1 MIIGFN
7 KCVRCKRNLAKNDN
21 VQCQFCHQKFHGTCL
36 TQHELSLISINKIF
50 QCAECSLKFAQYFS
64 YNYNNYPYGPIPNPH
79 PVTIIPPQPLY
90 ATNKQVPLPP
100 IKNNKKITNKNKKQN
115 KKNEEITIVE
125 EPEEKNNEINQIKS
139 NNNNINEFSMMNT
152 NNNMIIDNVPQII
165 NSFYYINNNT
175 NNTQAQ
181 IFKDKE
187 KNTYSNETSIN
198 NNEEFSNN
206 NINNINSIN
215 NNSSLKI
222 KKLKKPKPKKYNCIF
237 NKNTLQIL
245 ENMSITNEDKLLY
258 ILHNFKNIR
267 IDPLIIKV
275 LEERKTKKRIGLYE
289 SILSEEQ
296 NTSSNNE
303 KEKTK
308 NEINNNTNSNNAQNS
323 QGVYTPPQQ
332 TKPQFPLDDKI
343 LFSDLEK
350 YNISEDI
357 LYRPLPKKIDL
368 DFHML
373 NKLFIVW
380 DFLITFKDIV
390 FTKQNTTNIEIDKN
404 ILVFYNELINE
415 ENDFEYYKNIYVSL
429 LLICVK
435 NIPLV
440 LKIPKDQR
448 IFLLKSILENLH
460 STSFNIIYDSPLIV
474 LKEVTECYIYSN
486 SIEENNY
493 QILHE
498 ILKDVNDK
506 KHRES
511 YERNKNIYEKDE
523 FHEDNLRSYDI
534 NTKIFLLH
542 IIIGLCFETVIVK
555 EKIKTEY
562 DNMAALSYQKK
573 TLEDSMFEA
582 EKRLKELN
590 RMEDFNTL
598 GNDIANKERRLEEI
612 KQDEL
617 INNNLT
623 EEEAMV
629 RKKEKEE
636 TENEI
641 NRMKNILNENEKLI
655 EKKKEINGQI
665 NDTIEKIYNLKTL
678 RKKYLGID
686 YQGNEYYYFITGEG
700 VIYTKN
706 RKREEWAFFDNK
718 DDIQILINKLTEKA
732 KNEKKLKNI
741 LKFFLAQMKEKEEKD
756 LKEKELKEQEK
767 EENQSS
773 IEQQE
778 NLKETEINK
787 NNDVNMVENDNNTE
801 PSKVLIDLGKKTE
814 ESNKAKN
821 NKNER
826 KIYLRSGNKK
836 RYQFS
841 ENDIHILESD
851 SDIEIQEST
860 EEKNNENIK
869 EVKESTDK
877 NAVIPAPKREII
889 TFVLSE
895 EHLPLNAILIN
906 IEQVFSDYLIQF
918 NKQWESEINR
928 AKWREVLTNYATDK
942 NILISLKM
950 FNHKFKNPY
959 KIITN
964 EDEVIIKDKGNKF
977 YYMNYFTFE
986 QEDGNE
992 FNIPETNPNLILS
1005 PKVKIWSKEMDLND
1019 IDFYYNNDLL
1029 LSVFSR
1035 EQLCYVVHFYE
1046 MAIFGLVHRRE
1057 GKRKL

>member
-1 MIIGFN
+1 M
-7 KCVRCKRNLAKNDN
+7 
-21 VQCQFCHQKFHGTCL
+21 
-36 TQHELSLISINKIF
+36 
-50 QCAECSLKFAQYFS
+50 
-64 YNYNNYPYGPIPNPH
+64 
-79 PVTIIPPQPLY
+79 TIIPPQPVY
-90 ATNKQVPLPP
+90 ATNQQVPLTQV
-100 IKNNKKITNKNKKQN
+100 KNNKKIKNITNKKQN
-115 KKNEEITIVE
+115 KKNEEIIIE
-125 EPEEKNNEINQIKS
+125 DDPEEI
-139 NNNNINEFSMMNT
+139 NNNNIKEIRNNNNSINDFNMMKA

-175 NNTQAQ
+175 NNTQSPS
-181 IFKDKE
+181 FLLKEKE
-187 KNTYSNETSIN
+187 KNTNSNETSIN
-198 NNEEFSNN
+198 YNEELSNN

-215 NNSSLKI
+215 NNSLMM
-222 KKLKKPKPKKYNCIF
+222 KKLKKPKTKKYNCIF

-258 ILHNFKNIR
+258 ILNNFKNIR

-303 KEKTK
+303 REKAR
-308 NEINNNTNSNNAQNS
+308 NDINYNTSQNNANNALNPN
-323 QGVYTPPQQ
+323 GVYVPPPPP
-332 TKPQFPLDDKI
+332 KPTFPLDDKI

-350 YNISEDI
+350 YNISTEI
-357 LYRPLPKKIDL
+357 LDRPLPKKIDL

-380 DFLITFKDIV
+380 DFLTTFKDII
-390 FTKQNTTNIEIDKN
+390 FPDKIINDIEIDKN
-404 ILVFYNELINE
+404 ILLFYNELINE

-435 NIPLV
+435 NIPLMS
-440 LKIPKDQR
+440 KTQKDQR

-498 ILKDVNDK
+498 ILKDVNNM

-523 FHEDNLRSYDI
+523 FHEDNLRSMDT

-542 IIIGLCFETVIVK
+542 VIIGLCFETMIIK
-555 EKIKTEY
+555 EKIKSEY

-573 TLEDSMFEA
+573 TLEDSMFEVD
-582 EKRLKELN
+582 KRLKELN

-598 GNDIANKERRLEEI
+598 SNDISNKERRLEEI
-612 KQDEL
+612 KQDEI
-617 INNNLT
+617 INSNLT
-623 EEEAMV
+623 EEETNI

-636 TENEI
+636 TEKEM
-641 NRMKNILNENEKLI
+641 NRMKSILSENEKLI

-718 DDIQILINKLTEKA
+718 DDIQILINKLTEKG

-741 LKFFLAQMKEKEEKD
+741 LKFFLAQMKEKEEKA
-756 LKEKELKEQEK
+756 LKEQELKEQEK
-767 EENQSS
+767 EDKQSS
-773 IEQQE
+773 LEEQVNQKGQE
-778 NLKETEINK
+778 ANNANNINVD
-787 NNDVNMVENDNNTE
+787 NTVE
-801 PSKVLIDLGKKTE
+801 PPKVLIDLGKKLPDQE
-814 ESNKAKN
+814 KKKS

-826 KIYLRSGNKK
+826 KIYLRSGDNRK
-836 RYQFS
+836 RIQFS
-841 ENDIHILESD
+841 ENDIQILESD

-860 EEKNNENIK
+860 EEKNILNENEI
-869 EVKESTDK
+869 KESTDK
-877 NAVIPAPKREII
+877 NLIATAPKKEREPI
-889 TFVLSE
+889 TFILSE
-895 EHLPLNAILIN
+895 EHLPLNIILIN
-906 IEQVFSDYLIQF
+906 IEKIFSDYLVQF
-918 NKQWESEINR
+918 NKQWETEGNR
-928 AKWREVLTNYATDK
+928 AKWREVITNYATDQ

-964 EDEVIIKDKGNKF
+964 EDEVVIKDKGNKF

-986 QEDGNE
+986 QEDGNNL
-992 FNIPETNPNLILS
+992 NIPETNPNLILS

>member
-1 MIIGFN
+1 MT
-7 KCVRCKRNLAKNDN
+7 L
-21 VQCQFCHQKFHGTCL
+21 
-36 TQHELSLISINKIF
+36 
-50 QCAECSLKFAQYFS
+50 
-64 YNYNNYPYGPIPNPH
+64 
-79 PVTIIPPQPLY
+79 IPPQPAY
-90 ATNKQVPLPP
+90 ATNQQVPLTQV
-100 IKNNKKITNKNKKQN
+100 KNNKKIKNITNKKQN
-115 KKNEEITIVE
+115 KKNEEIIIE
-125 EPEEKNNEINQIKS
+125 DEPEEINNNINQIK
-139 NNNNINEFSMMNT
+139 NNNSNINDFNMMKS

-175 NNTQAQ
+175 NNSQSPS
-181 IFKDKE
+181 FLLKEKE
-187 KNTYSNETSIN
+187 KNNTNSNETSIN
-198 NNEEFSNN
+198 YNEELSNN

-215 NNSSLKI
+215 NNSLLM
-222 KKLKKPKPKKYNCIF
+222 KKLKKPKAKKYNCIF

-258 ILHNFKNIR
+258 ILNNFKNIR
-267 IDPLIIKV
+267 VDPLIIKV
-275 LEERKTKKRIGLYE
+275 LEERKTKKRIGYYE

-303 KEKTK
+303 REKAR
-308 NEINNNTNSNNAQNS
+308 NDINNTMNQNSAQNTY
-323 QGVYTPPQQ
+323 VPPPQP
-332 TKPQFPLDDKI
+332 KPTFPLDDKI

-350 YNISEDI
+350 YNISTEI
-357 LYRPLPKKIDL
+357 LDRPLPKKIEL

-380 DFLITFKDIV
+380 DFLTTFKDII
-390 FTKQNTTNIEIDKN
+390 FPDKINNEIEIDKN

-440 LKIPKDQR
+440 LKTPKDQR

-498 ILKDVNDK
+498 ILKDVNNM

-523 FHEDNLRSYDI
+523 FHEDNLRSMDT

-542 IIIGLCFETVIVK
+542 VIIGLCFETVIIK

-573 TLEDSMFEA
+573 TLEDSMFEVD
-582 EKRLKELN
+582 KRLKELN

-598 GNDIANKERRLEEI
+598 SNDIANKERRFEEI

-617 INNNLT
+617 VNNNLT
-623 EEEAMV
+623 EEEANI

-636 TENEI
+636 TEKEI
-641 NRMKNILNENEKLI
+641 NRMKSILSENEKLI

-718 DDIQILINKLTEKA
+718 DDIQILINKLTEKG

-741 LKFFLAQMKEKEEKD
+741 LKFFLAQMKEKEEKA
-756 LKEKELKEQEK
+756 LKEKELQEQEQEK
-767 EENQSS
+767 EGKQSPLEENQKN
-773 IEQQE
+773 QE
-778 NLKETEINK
+778 TN
-787 NNDVNMVENDNNTE
+787 NDNNINNKSAE
-801 PSKVLIDLGKKTE
+801 PPKVLIDLGKKVPDPD
-814 ESNKAKN
+814 KKKH

-826 KIYLRSGNKK
+826 KIYLRSGDNRK
-836 RYQFS
+836 RIQFS
-841 ENDIHILESD
+841 ENDIQILESD
-851 SDIEIQEST
+851 SDIEIQDST
-860 EEKNNENIK
+860 EEKNNTNENEPK
-869 EVKESTDK
+869 EPTDK
-877 NAVIPAPKREII
+877 NPITPAPKKEREPI
-889 TFVLSE
+889 TFILSE
-895 EHLPLNAILIN
+895 EHLPLNIILIN
-906 IEQVFSDYLIQF
+906 IEKIFSDYLVQF
-918 NKQWESEINR
+918 NKQWENETNR
-928 AKWREVLTNYATDK
+928 AKWREVITNYATDK

-964 EDEVIIKDKGNKF
+964 EDEVIVKDKGNKF

-986 QEDGNE
+986 QEDGNVL
-992 FNIPETNPNLILS
+992 NIPETNPNLILS

>member
-1 MIIGFN
+1 M
-7 KCVRCKRNLAKNDN
+7 
-21 VQCQFCHQKFHGTCL
+21 
-36 TQHELSLISINKIF
+36 
-50 QCAECSLKFAQYFS
+50 
-64 YNYNNYPYGPIPNPH
+64 
-79 PVTIIPPQPLY
+79 TIIPPQPVY
-90 ATNKQVPLPP
+90 ASNQQVPLTQV
-100 IKNNKKITNKNKKQN
+100 KNNKKIKNITNKKQN
-115 KKNEEITIVE
+115 KKNEEIIIE
-125 EPEEKNNEINQIKS
+125 DEPEEINNNINQIK
-139 NNNNINEFSMMNT
+139 NNNSNINDFNMMKS

-175 NNTQAQ
+175 NNSQSPS
-181 IFKDKE
+181 FLLKEKE
-187 KNTYSNETSIN
+187 KNNTNSNETSIN
-198 NNEEFSNN
+198 YNEELSNN

-215 NNSSLKI
+215 NNSLLM
-222 KKLKKPKPKKYNCIF
+222 KKLKKPKAKKYNCIF

-258 ILHNFKNIR
+258 ILNNFKNIR

-275 LEERKTKKRIGLYE
+275 LEERKTKKRIGYYE

-303 KEKTK
+303 REKAR
-308 NEINNNTNSNNAQNS
+308 NDINNTMNQNNGQNTY
-323 QGVYTPPQQ
+323 VPPPQP
-332 TKPQFPLDDKI
+332 KPTFPLDDKI

-350 YNISEDI
+350 YNISTEI
-357 LYRPLPKKIDL
+357 LDRPLPKKIEL

-380 DFLITFKDIV
+380 DFLTTFKDII
-390 FTKQNTTNIEIDKN
+390 FPDKINNEIEIDKN

-440 LKIPKDQR
+440 LKTPKDQR

-498 ILKDVNDK
+498 ILKDVNNM

-523 FHEDNLRSYDI
+523 FHEDNLRSMDT

-542 IIIGLCFETVIVK
+542 VIIGLCFETVIIK

-573 TLEDSMFEA
+573 TLEDSMFEVD
-582 EKRLKELN
+582 KRLKELN

-598 GNDIANKERRLEEI
+598 SNDIANKERRFEEI

-617 INNNLT
+617 VNNNLT
-623 EEEAMV
+623 EEEANI

-636 TENEI
+636 TEKEI
-641 NRMKNILNENEKLI
+641 NRMKSILSENEKLI

-718 DDIQILINKLTEKA
+718 DDIQILINKLTEKG

-741 LKFFLAQMKEKEEKD
+741 LKFFLAQMKEKEEKA
-756 LKEKELKEQEK
+756 LKEKELQEQEQEK
-767 EENQSS
+767 EDKQSPLEENQKN
-773 IEQQE
+773 QE
-778 NLKETEINK
+778 TN
-787 NNDVNMVENDNNTE
+787 NDNNINNKSAE
-801 PSKVLIDLGKKTE
+801 PPKVLIDLGKKVPDPD
-814 ESNKAKN
+814 KKKH

-826 KIYLRSGNKK
+826 KIYLRSGDNRK
-836 RYQFS
+836 RIQFS
-841 ENDIHILESD
+841 ENDIQILESD
-851 SDIEIQEST
+851 SDIEIQDST
-860 EEKNNENIK
+860 EEKNNTNENEPK
-869 EVKESTDK
+869 EPTDK
-877 NAVIPAPKREII
+877 NPITPAPKKEREPI
-889 TFVLSE
+889 TFILSE
-895 EHLPLNAILIN
+895 EHLPLNIILIN
-906 IEQVFSDYLIQF
+906 IEKIFSDYLVQF
-918 NKQWESEINR
+918 NKQWENETNR
-928 AKWREVLTNYATDK
+928 AKWREVITNYATDK

-986 QEDGNE
+986 QEDGNVL
-992 FNIPETNPNLILS
+992 NIPETNPNLILS

>member
-1 MIIGFN
+1 M
-7 KCVRCKRNLAKNDN
+7 
-21 VQCQFCHQKFHGTCL
+21 
-36 TQHELSLISINKIF
+36 
-50 QCAECSLKFAQYFS
+50 
-64 YNYNNYPYGPIPNPH
+64 
-79 PVTIIPPQPLY
+79 TIIPPQPVY
-90 ATNKQVPLPP
+90 ASKQQVPLTQV
-100 IKNNKKITNKNKKQN
+100 KNNKKIKNITNKKQN
-115 KKNEEITIVE
+115 KKNEEIIIE
-125 EPEEKNNEINQIKS
+125 DEPEEINNNINQIK
-139 NNNNINEFSMMNT
+139 NNNSNINDFNMMKS

-175 NNTQAQ
+175 NNSQSPS
-181 IFKDKE
+181 FLLKEKDKN
-187 KNTYSNETSIN
+187 NTNSNETSIN
-198 NNEEFSNN
+198 YNEELSNN

-215 NNSSLKI
+215 NNSLLM
-222 KKLKKPKPKKYNCIF
+222 KKLKKPKAKKYNCIF

-258 ILHNFKNIR
+258 ILNNFKNIR

-275 LEERKTKKRIGLYE
+275 LEERKTKKRIGYYE

-303 KEKTK
+303 REKAR
-308 NEINNNTNSNNAQNS
+308 NDINNTMNQNNGQNTY
-323 QGVYTPPQQ
+323 VPPPQP
-332 TKPQFPLDDKI
+332 KPTFPLDDKI

-350 YNISEDI
+350 YNISTEI
-357 LYRPLPKKIDL
+357 LDRPLPKKIEL

-380 DFLITFKDIV
+380 DFLTTFKDII
-390 FTKQNTTNIEIDKN
+390 FPDKINNEIEIDKN

-440 LKIPKDQR
+440 LKTPKDQR

-498 ILKDVNDK
+498 ILKDVNNM

-523 FHEDNLRSYDI
+523 FHEDNLRSMDT

-542 IIIGLCFETVIVK
+542 VIIGLCFETVIIK

-573 TLEDSMFEA
+573 TLEDSMFEVD
-582 EKRLKELN
+582 KRLKELN

-598 GNDIANKERRLEEI
+598 SNDIANKERRFEEI

-617 INNNLT
+617 VNNNLT
-623 EEEAMV
+623 EEEANI

-636 TENEI
+636 TEKEI
-641 NRMKNILNENEKLI
+641 NRMKSILSENEKLI

-718 DDIQILINKLTEKA
+718 DDIQILINKLTEKG

-741 LKFFLAQMKEKEEKD
+741 LKFFLAQMKEKEEKA
-756 LKEKELKEQEK
+756 LKEKELQEQEQEK
-767 EENQSS
+767 ERKQSSLEENQKN
-773 IEQQE
+773 QE
-778 NLKETEINK
+778 TNNINK
-787 NNDVNMVENDNNTE
+787 DNNINNKSAE
-801 PSKVLIDLGKKTE
+801 PPKVLIDLGKKVPDPE
-814 ESNKAKN
+814 KKKH

-826 KIYLRSGNKK
+826 KIYLRSGDNRK
-836 RYQFS
+836 RIQFS
-841 ENDIHILESD
+841 ENDIQILESD
-851 SDIEIQEST
+851 SDIEIQDST
-860 EEKNNENIK
+860 EEKNNTNENEPK
-869 EVKESTDK
+869 EPTDK
-877 NAVIPAPKREII
+877 NPITPAPKKEREPI
-889 TFVLSE
+889 TFILSE
-895 EHLPLNAILIN
+895 EHLPLNIILIN
-906 IEQVFSDYLIQF
+906 IEKIFSDYLVQF
-918 NKQWESEINR
+918 NKQWENESNR
-928 AKWREVLTNYATDK
+928 AKWREVITNYATDK

-986 QEDGNE
+986 QEDGNVL
-992 FNIPETNPNLILS
+992 NIPETNPNLILS

>member
-1 MIIGFN
+1 M
-7 KCVRCKRNLAKNDN
+7 AKNDN
-21 VQCQFCHQKFHGTCL
+21 LQCQFCHQKYHSTCL
-36 TQHELSLISINKIF
+36 TQQELSLISINKIF

-64 YNYNNYPYGPIPNPH
+64 YNYNNYPYGQIPNPH
-79 PVTIIPPQPLY
+79 PMTIIPPQPVY
-90 ATNKQVPLPP
+90 ASNQQVPLTQV
-100 IKNNKKITNKNKKQN
+100 KNNKKIKNITNKKQN
-115 KKNEEITIVE
+115 KKNEEIVIE
-125 EPEEKNNEINQIKS
+125 DDPEEINNNINEIKN
-139 NNNNINEFSMMNT
+139 NNNNINDFNMMKA

-175 NNTQAQ
+175 NNSQSPS
-181 IFKDKE
+181 FLLKEKE
-187 KNTYSNETSIN
+187 KNNTNSNETSIN
-198 NNEEFSNN
+198 YNEELSNN

-215 NNSSLKI
+215 NNSLLM
-222 KKLKKPKPKKYNCIF
+222 KKLKKPKAKKYNCIF

-258 ILHNFKNIR
+258 ILNNFKNIR

-275 LEERKTKKRIGLYE
+275 LEERKTKKRIGYYE

-303 KEKTK
+303 REKAR
-308 NEINNNTNSNNAQNS
+308 NDINNTMNQNNGQNTY
-323 QGVYTPPQQ
+323 VPPPQP
-332 TKPQFPLDDKI
+332 KPTFPLDDKI

-350 YNISEDI
+350 YNISTEI
-357 LYRPLPKKIDL
+357 LDRPLPKKIEL

-380 DFLITFKDIV
+380 DFLTTFKDII
-390 FTKQNTTNIEIDKN
+390 FPDKINSEIEIDKN

-440 LKIPKDQR
+440 LKTPKDQR

-498 ILKDVNDK
+498 ILKDVNNM

-523 FHEDNLRSYDI
+523 FHEDNLRSMDT

-542 IIIGLCFETVIVK
+542 VIIGLCFETVIIK

-573 TLEDSMFEA
+573 TLEDSMFEVD
-582 EKRLKELN
+582 KRLKELN

-598 GNDIANKERRLEEI
+598 SNDIANKERRFEEI

-617 INNNLT
+617 VNNNLT
-623 EEEAMV
+623 EEEANI

-636 TENEI
+636 TEKEI
-641 NRMKNILNENEKLI
+641 NRMKSILSENEKLI

-718 DDIQILINKLTEKA
+718 DDIQILINKLTEKG

-741 LKFFLAQMKEKEEKD
+741 LKFFLAQMKEKEEKA
-756 LKEKELKEQEK
+756 LKEKELQEQEQEK
-767 EENQSS
+767 EGKQSPLEENQKN
-773 IEQQE
+773 QE
-778 NLKETEINK
+778 TN
-787 NNDVNMVENDNNTE
+787 NDNNINNKSAE
-801 PSKVLIDLGKKTE
+801 PPKVLIDLGKKVPDPE
-814 ESNKAKN
+814 KKKH

-826 KIYLRSGNKK
+826 KIYLRSGDNRK
-836 RYQFS
+836 RIQFS
-841 ENDIHILESD
+841 ENDIQILESD
-851 SDIEIQEST
+851 SDIEIQDST
-860 EEKNNENIK
+860 EEKNNTNENEPK
-869 EVKESTDK
+869 EPTDK
-877 NAVIPAPKREII
+877 NPITPAPKKEREPI
-889 TFVLSE
+889 TFILSE
-895 EHLPLNAILIN
+895 EHLPLNIILIN
-906 IEQVFSDYLIQF
+906 IEKIFSDYLVQF
-918 NKQWESEINR
+918 NKQWENESNR
-928 AKWREVLTNYATDK
+928 AKWREVITNYATDK

-986 QEDGNE
+986 QEDGNVL
-992 FNIPETNPNLILS
+992 NIPETNPNLILS

>member
-1 MIIGFN
+1 MT
-7 KCVRCKRNLAKNDN
+7 L
-21 VQCQFCHQKFHGTCL
+21 
-36 TQHELSLISINKIF
+36 
-50 QCAECSLKFAQYFS
+50 
-64 YNYNNYPYGPIPNPH
+64 
-79 PVTIIPPQPLY
+79 IPPQPVY
-90 ATNKQVPLPP
+90 ATNQQVPLTQV
-100 IKNNKKITNKNKKQN
+100 KNNKKIKNITNKKQN
-115 KKNEEITIVE
+115 KKNEEIVIKDDQE
-125 EPEEKNNEINQIKS
+125 EI
-139 NNNNINEFSMMNT
+139 NNNINEIKNNNSNINDFNMMKA

-175 NNTQAQ
+175 NNSQSPS
-181 IFKDKE
+181 FLLKEKDKN
-187 KNTYSNETSIN
+187 NTNSNETSIN
-198 NNEEFSNN
+198 YNEELSNN

-215 NNSSLKI
+215 NNSLLM
-222 KKLKKPKPKKYNCIF
+222 KKLKKPKAKKYNCIF

-258 ILHNFKNIR
+258 ILNNFKNIR

-275 LEERKTKKRIGLYE
+275 LEERKTKKRIGYYE

-303 KEKTK
+303 REKAR
-308 NEINNNTNSNNAQNS
+308 NDINNSMNQNNAQNTY
-323 QGVYTPPQQ
+323 VPPPQP
-332 TKPQFPLDDKI
+332 KPTFPLDDKI

-350 YNISEDI
+350 YNISTEI
-357 LYRPLPKKIDL
+357 LDRPLPKKIEL

-380 DFLITFKDIV
+380 DFLTTFKDII
-390 FTKQNTTNIEIDKN
+390 FPDKINNEIEIDKN

-440 LKIPKDQR
+440 LKTPKDQR

-498 ILKDVNDK
+498 ILKDVNNM

-523 FHEDNLRSYDI
+523 FHEDNLRSMDT

-542 IIIGLCFETVIVK
+542 VIIGLCFETVIIK

-573 TLEDSMFEA
+573 TLEDSMFEVD
-582 EKRLKELN
+582 KRLKELN

-598 GNDIANKERRLEEI
+598 SNDIANKERRFEEI

-617 INNNLT
+617 VNNNLT
-623 EEEAMV
+623 EEEANI

-636 TENEI
+636 TEKEI
-641 NRMKNILNENEKLI
+641 NRMKSILSENEKLI

-718 DDIQILINKLTEKA
+718 DDIQILINKLTEKG

-741 LKFFLAQMKEKEEKD
+741 LKFFLAQMKEKEEKA
-756 LKEKELKEQEK
+756 LKEKELQEQEQEK
-767 EENQSS
+767 ERKQSSLEENQKN
-773 IEQQE
+773 QE
-778 NLKETEINK
+778 TNNINK
-787 NNDVNMVENDNNTE
+787 DNNINNKSAE
-801 PSKVLIDLGKKTE
+801 PPKVLIDLGKKVPDPD
-814 ESNKAKN
+814 KKKH

-826 KIYLRSGNKK
+826 KIYLRSGDNRK
-836 RYQFS
+836 RIQFS
-841 ENDIHILESD
+841 ENDIQILESD
-851 SDIEIQEST
+851 SDIEIQDST
-860 EEKNNENIK
+860 EEKNNTNENEPK
-869 EVKESTDK
+869 EPTDK
-877 NAVIPAPKREII
+877 NPITPAPKKEREPI
-889 TFVLSE
+889 TFILSE
-895 EHLPLNAILIN
+895 EHLPLNIILIN
-906 IEQVFSDYLIQF
+906 IEKIFSDYLVQF
-918 NKQWESEINR
+918 NKQWENESNR
-928 AKWREVLTNYATDK
+928 AKWREVITNYATDK

-986 QEDGNE
+986 QEDGNVL
-992 FNIPETNPNLILS
+992 NIPETNPNLILS

>member
-1 MIIGFN
+1 M
-7 KCVRCKRNLAKNDN
+7 
-21 VQCQFCHQKFHGTCL
+21 
-36 TQHELSLISINKIF
+36 
-50 QCAECSLKFAQYFS
+50 
-64 YNYNNYPYGPIPNPH
+64 
-79 PVTIIPPQPLY
+79 TIIPPQPVY
-90 ATNKQVPLPP
+90 ATNQQVPLTQV
-100 IKNNKKITNKNKKQN
+100 KNNKKIKNITNKKQN
-115 KKNEEITIVE
+115 KKNEEIIIE
-125 EPEEKNNEINQIKS
+125 DDPEEI
-139 NNNNINEFSMMNT
+139 NNNNIKEIRNNNNSINDFNMMKA

-175 NNTQAQ
+175 NNTQSPS
-181 IFKDKE
+181 FLLKEKE
-187 KNTYSNETSIN
+187 KNTNSNETSIN
-198 NNEEFSNN
+198 YNEELSNN

-215 NNSSLKI
+215 NNSLMM
-222 KKLKKPKPKKYNCIF
+222 KKLKKPKTKKYNCIF

-258 ILHNFKNIR
+258 ILNNFKNIR

-275 LEERKTKKRIGLYE
+275 LEERKTKKRIGYYE

-303 KEKTK
+303 REKAR
-308 NEINNNTNSNNAQNS
+308 NDINNTMNQNNGQNTY
-323 QGVYTPPQQ
+323 VPPPQP
-332 TKPQFPLDDKI
+332 KPTFPLDDKI

-350 YNISEDI
+350 YNISTEI
-357 LYRPLPKKIDL
+357 LDRPLPKKIDL

-380 DFLITFKDIV
+380 DFLTTFKDII
-390 FTKQNTTNIEIDKN
+390 FPDKIINDIEIDKN
-404 ILVFYNELINE
+404 ILLFYNELINE

-435 NIPLV
+435 NIPLMS
-440 LKIPKDQR
+440 KTQKDQR

-498 ILKDVNDK
+498 ILKDVNNM

-523 FHEDNLRSYDI
+523 FHEDNLRSMDT

-542 IIIGLCFETVIVK
+542 VIIGLCFETMIIK
-555 EKIKTEY
+555 EKIKSEY

-573 TLEDSMFEA
+573 TLEDSMFEVD
-582 EKRLKELN
+582 KRLKELN

-598 GNDIANKERRLEEI
+598 SNDISNKERRLEEI
-612 KQDEL
+612 KQDEI
-617 INNNLT
+617 INSNLT
-623 EEEAMV
+623 EEETNI

-636 TENEI
+636 TEKEM
-641 NRMKNILNENEKLI
+641 NRMKSILSENEKLI

-718 DDIQILINKLTEKA
+718 DDIQILINKLTEKG

-741 LKFFLAQMKEKEEKD
+741 LKFFLAQMKEKEEKA
-756 LKEKELKEQEK
+756 LKEQELKEQEK
-767 EENQSS
+767 EDKQSS
-773 IEQQE
+773 LEEQVNQKGQE
-778 NLKETEINK
+778 ANNANNINVD
-787 NNDVNMVENDNNTE
+787 NTVE
-801 PSKVLIDLGKKTE
+801 PPKVLIDLGKKLPDQE
-814 ESNKAKN
+814 KKKS

-826 KIYLRSGNKK
+826 KIYLRSGDNRK
-836 RYQFS
+836 RIQFS
-841 ENDIHILESD
+841 ENDIQILESD

-860 EEKNNENIK
+860 EEKNILNENEI
-869 EVKESTDK
+869 KESTDK
-877 NAVIPAPKREII
+877 NLIATAPKKEREPI
-889 TFVLSE
+889 TFILSE
-895 EHLPLNAILIN
+895 EHLPLNIILIN
-906 IEQVFSDYLIQF
+906 IEKIFSDYLVQF
-918 NKQWESEINR
+918 NKQWETEGNR
-928 AKWREVLTNYATDK
+928 AKWREVITNYATDQ

-964 EDEVIIKDKGNKF
+964 EDEVVIKDKGNKF

-986 QEDGNE
+986 QEDGNNL
-992 FNIPETNPNLILS
+992 NIPETNPNLILS